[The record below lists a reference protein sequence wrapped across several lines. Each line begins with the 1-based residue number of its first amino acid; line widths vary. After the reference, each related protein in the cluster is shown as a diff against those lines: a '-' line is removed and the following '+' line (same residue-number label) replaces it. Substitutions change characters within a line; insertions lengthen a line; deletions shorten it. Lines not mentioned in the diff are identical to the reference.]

1 MYKAYLNGNL
11 FFDTQANL
19 DELAL
24 TSATLNFQLGGAGT
38 FNFTALDSNIAYN
51 NFDSPKSYIDVYR
64 NDSLI
69 WSGRVITPT
78 QDLYKQKA
86 VTCEGIFAVLND
98 SVYRAPIEPFTG
110 TLAELVELL
119 ITSHNE
125 QVEEEKQIQIRNI
138 TVTDEYLYRAYENV
152 ESTMKRLQDLV
163 SSYGGYMSVEKVG
176 GALYFDWLA
185 EINTVS
191 QQTVTVT
198 SITSINKSTSIQ
210 DVITILI
217 PLGAEQELE
226 DGTKRRLTIES
237 VNNGVDY
244 LESQTGIATYG
255 RIVGVEIWDDV
266 NVPALLKSKGQDY
279 LNKKAQTA
287 YSFSITAIDLADI
300 GEAGASENFKV
311 GTRLRVQVPHL
322 DIDGYYTTTTQ
333 SLNLLQP
340 ASNSITVG
348 VVGTTGVGF
357 ISKNANVESH
367 TQSQIQRIASEYAP
381 NTRLVDVQNQ
391 LIETNASVEN
401 VSGTIRSVASAL
413 ELTNGNVSALQT
425 IVQQDATQIQAVVE
439 QNNQI
444 ALVFRITANGVEIG
458 KQDDPVYSR
467 QTNNAYQFV
476 DSSGNKVLL
485 EINTLGIQAPT
496 ATVEEQV
503 AFLAG
508 STPQWAIR
516 KGEVDGNG
524 HYNLNDIWIGG

>member
-1 MYKAYLNGNL
+1 MYRAYLNGNL

-24 TSATLNFQLGGAGT
+24 ASATLNFQLGGAGT

-64 NDSLI
+64 NDALI

-86 VTCEGIFAVLND
+86 VTCEGLFAVLND
-98 SVYRAPIEPFTG
+98 SVYRAPTEPFTG

-210 DVITILI
+210 DVITVLI

-244 LESQTGIATYG
+244 LESQTGVATYG

-287 YSFSITAIDLADI
+287 YSLSITAIDLADL
-300 GEAGASENFKV
+300 GEEVASENFKV
-311 GTRLRVQVPHL
+311 GTRLRVRVPHL

-340 ASNSITVG
+340 ASNNITVG
-348 VVGTTGVGF
+348 ATGLGF
-357 ISKNANVESH
+357 IGQNANKGNI
-367 TQSQIQRIASEYAP
+367 TTAQLQKITSEYAS

-391 LIETNASVEN
+391 LVETNASIETAN
-401 VSGTIRSVASAL
+401 GTIQSVASAL

-439 QNNQI
+439 QNNNI

-516 KGEVDGNG
+516 KGEVDSNG